1 MLPEVRKILYCT
13 DLSSAANDTL
23 AQALYIAKKTEAEIY
38 LLHLIDKL
46 SEDARFTLET
56 YVVGNK
62 NRYDILRDRIK
73 HAQDGVQAQLET
85 FWQHY
90 PEELANKHLIKSI
103 HIAEAHAAEAILNVS
118 HDKEIDLVIMG
129 SHEKGPVHTF
139 LGSVAKSVLNRSN
152 IPVMVVPIQ
161 KKRKKK

>member
-1 MLPEVRKILYCT
+1 MLPEVQKILYCT

-23 AQALYIAKKTEAEIY
+23 AQALYFAKKTEAEIY

-56 YVVGNK
+56 YVIGKK

-73 HAQDGVQAQLET
+73 HAQEGVNAQLDA
-85 FWQHY
+85 FWQCN
-90 PEELANKHLIKSI
+90 PEELENKHLIKSI

-118 HDKEIDLVIMG
+118 HDKEIDLIIMG

-139 LGSVAKSVLNRSN
+139 LGSVAKSVLNRSTV
-152 IPVMVVPIQ
+152 PVMVVPSPNRS
-161 KKRKKK
+161 KK